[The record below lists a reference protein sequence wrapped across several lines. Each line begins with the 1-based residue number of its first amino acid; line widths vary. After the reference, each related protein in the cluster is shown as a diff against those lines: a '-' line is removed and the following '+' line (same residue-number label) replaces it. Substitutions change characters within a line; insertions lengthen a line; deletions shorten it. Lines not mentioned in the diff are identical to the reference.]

1 MRTVA
6 IVACSNGLKPE
17 FASQNEELFSYFK
30 SIGCRIVLSSC
41 IYEKSEGFS
50 AGAKERADELMR
62 MFNNPDIEEIYDIS
76 GGDLANHILDKELI
90 LQAILSCKHS

>member
-30 SIGCRIVLSSC
+30 II
-41 IYEKSEGFS
+41 
-50 AGAKERADELMR
+50 
-62 MFNNPDIEEIYDIS
+62 
-76 GGDLANHILDKELI
+76 
-90 LQAILSCKHS
+90 ILSGQSESQ